1 MPAATGRGRDEA
13 VKITDITVT
22 MVAWEN
28 IAAARYGSANPATSG
43 TSDIG
48 VVAIET
54 DDGITGHAFLGASF
68 RPAHLDAAML
78 VEQLKP
84 RLMGRDPLEREALWQ
99 AMNRARRGVT
109 YRVIGA
115 LDTALWD
122 LGGKVAGLPL
132 HRMIGSC
139 RRRIPAYAS
148 SGTLGSEAEYLAQLA
163 EVRGRGFG
171 AYKIHP
177 PADFEATLAL
187 CRAVRAAAPDM
198 TLMIDAMMMLRLPEA
213 MRLGRLL
220 EELGFAWYEDPLGE
234 DDIENYVTLRRKL
247 DIPILATEYASGGF
261 ESFTQW
267 LVRGATDYLR
277 GDIAV
282 KGGFTPLLKAAHLAE
297 AFATTLE
304 VHHGGNSWNNVAQLQ
319 LMMALPNARWFEVL
333 LPDGAQ
339 KFGLVGD
346 IEVASDGTVAIDP
359 FERPG
364 VGAEI
369 DWDLVRAKT
378 IAVLR

>member
-1 MPAATGRGRDEA
+1 MR
-13 VKITDITVT
+13 ITDITVT

-28 IAAARYGSANPATSG
+28 IPAVRYGTANPATVG
-43 TSDIG
+43 RSDIG

-54 DDGITGHAFLGASF
+54 DAGVTGHSFLGASF
-68 RPAHLDAAML
+68 RPAHLDATML
-78 VEQLKP
+78 VESLKP
-84 RLMGRDPLEREALWQ
+84 RLMGQDPLAREALWQ
-99 AMNRARRGVT
+99 AMNKARRGVT

-122 LGGKVAGLPL
+122 LGGKVAGLPI
-132 HRMIGSC
+132 HQMIGSF

-148 SGTLGSEAEYLAQLA
+148 SGSLGDEAAYLAQLE
-163 EVRGRGFG
+163 EVRARGFR

-177 PADFEATLAL
+177 PADLEATISL
-187 CRAVRAAAPDM
+187 CRAVRRAAPEM
-198 TLMIDAMMMLRLPEA
+198 TLMIDTMMVHRLPEA
-213 MRLGRLL
+213 MRLGRVL
-220 EELGFAWYEDPLGE
+220 EELGFEWYEDPLGE

-247 DIPILATEYASGGF
+247 DIPILATEYSSGGF
-261 ESFTQW
+261 EAFTQW

-282 KGGFTPLLKAAHLAE
+282 KGGLTALHKAAHLAE
-297 AFATTLE
+297 AFATTFE

-319 LMMALPNARWFEVL
+319 LMMALPNARYFEVL

-339 KFGLVGD
+339 KFGLVND
-346 IEVASDGTVAIDP
+346 IEIEGDGTVTIEP

-369 DWDLVRAKT
+369 DWDLVKAKT
-378 IAVLR
+378 LGVLK